1 MQKGKVLVCSSL
13 FNLLS
18 SNPVTLQRA
27 SETIVQSET
36 IHTPWTKC
44 LPLESEVQKEVI
56 ELDCSHQTN
65 TSDFYFI
72 ILSSAKLFHNTLVSS
87 LASLKRKK

>member
-27 SETIVQSET
+27 PETIVQSKT
-36 IHTPWTKC
+36 IHTPSTKC
-44 LPLESEVQKEVI
+44 LPLESEVHKEVI
-56 ELDCSHQTN
+56 ELDCFHQIN
-65 TSDFYFI
+65 FGFHFI
-72 ILSSAKLFHNTLVSS
+72 IVSSAKIVHYILLYSLVSF
-87 LASLKRKK
+87 KKKK

>member
-1 MQKGKVLVCSSL
+1 MQKGKVSVCSSL

-27 SETIVQSET
+27 PETIVQSET

-44 LPLESEVQKEVI
+44 LPLESEVQKEVT
-56 ELDCSHQTN
+56 EDRLFPSPN
-65 TSDFYFI
+65 KYF
-72 ILSSAKLFHNTLVSS
+72 
-87 LASLKRKK
+87 